1 VIERPDSVRRVMPPT
16 TTMPN
21 TSAADP
27 NSHRDTAWSC
37 GSLEAESCCSSC
49 CCCCCVDSLADTV
62 VVACVLRKRRTG
74 AAPADQRGNCGV
86 RTLRSNGTAERFTD
100 NVAAVAVKRSK
111 ERLIV
116 RNFDFE
122 CMSEYFENSD
132 AVLVVPANPHNLVLR
147 SGDSL
152 DVASVPTRTY
162 LIQGE
167 LLRVLV
173 VLTASASLVS
183 SAPDLAARLE
193 PTSMSLFEQ
202 LQFDVFLVADS
213 SPKPALT
220 AAPANGVARSPL
232 RSTSGDLLAASASSS
247 GASTP
252 SRSASTA
259 GALSVSAAASL
270 MKLKEPASLG
280 SSVSDGDSEDSV
292 PPRVASRDFGKLM
305 KRLKRVKQEVDP
317 AHDFEHSA
325 RALAAA
331 AAGAGDANSSNAQS
345 SNDDETNYVLD
356 GAPIRL
362 ANGDLAFALRVPINV
377 EHEYVGQKLQL
388 VVAVE
393 RKAPFSVRSAPDV
406 FSSQLTFDAL
416 LHPKYNDP
424 SMSVLIGSTK
434 PIELLEPLALSVQAE
449 PFDAGSERLLYVVT
463 ARVAAHSPP
472 MVVEKLNVLIESAR
486 FAARIVNDQPALVTL
501 QPGDE
506 YAFLVEV
513 LPTAVQRVRRNVG
526 VTVPPSTEEATFM
539 LFWCA
544 DVVWRRAASFVRWR
558 LPPPGASPITVRVVM
573 PDTAPRVQHAFAV
586 EFVLTNSAEIDVG
599 VVCEL
604 PDGVAVSGGAGQA
617 PLVCLDKTLIYER
630 IAPGASMAQVA
641 HFVAMNRGLF
651 RVGELTLR
659 VTALGAD
666 SSGAVGGLWA
676 VDSGDAER
684 SLTTIAVD

>member
-1 VIERPDSVRRVMPPT
+1 M
-16 TTMPN
+16 
-21 TSAADP
+21 A
-27 NSHRDTAWSC
+27 
-37 GSLEAESCCSSC
+37 
-49 CCCCCVDSLADTV
+49 
-62 VVACVLRKRRTG
+62 
-74 AAPADQRGNCGV
+74 
-86 RTLRSNGTAERFTD
+86 
-100 NVAAVAVKRSK
+100 
-111 ERLIV
+111 
-116 RNFDFE
+116 
-122 CMSEYFENSD
+122 EYFENSD
-132 AVLVVPANPHNLVLR
+132 AVLVVPANPHSLVLR
-147 SGDSL
+147 SGDAL

-173 VLTASASLVS
+173 VLTASSSLVS
-183 SAPDLAARLE
+183 SAADAAARLE

-202 LQFDVFLVADS
+202 LQFDVFLVADAA
-213 SPKPALT
+213 PKPAPT
-220 AAPANGVARSPL
+220 AAPANGGARSPM

-259 GALSVSAAASL
+259 GALSASATASL
-270 MKLKEPASLG
+270 MKLKEPTSLG
-280 SSVSDGDSEDSV
+280 SSVGDADGEESV

-331 AAGAGDANSSNAQS
+331 AGAGDASSSNAQS
-345 SNDDETNYVLD
+345 NDDETHYVLD

-416 LHPKYNDP
+416 MHPKYNDP

-486 FAARIVNDQPALVTL
+486 FAARIVNDQPALVTF

-604 PDGVAVSGGAGQA
+604 PDGAAVSGSAGPA